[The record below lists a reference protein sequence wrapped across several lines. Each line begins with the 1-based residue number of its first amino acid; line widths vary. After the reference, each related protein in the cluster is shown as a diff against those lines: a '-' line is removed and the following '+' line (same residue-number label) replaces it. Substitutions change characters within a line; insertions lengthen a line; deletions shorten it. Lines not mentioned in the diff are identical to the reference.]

1 MASAG
6 SEHPLDRRID
16 DVEPLRSPVSRA
28 SRNSIVINKKRLE
41 KIRRRLSDPDA
52 DVPVKTMFEVD
63 DGDSI
68 YNADAIAAAR
78 TRAARRTK
86 GLDSQDL
93 AHGDSFS
100 DIAAAAGRTHRTSG
114 ARDSIVLAHDRLAA
128 PSETLL
134 PKLAPIP
141 DTEDDM
147 ASEMQRLDII
157 EAARKR
163 ALMHKNHKDSMGAG
177 VFDEPAPTG
186 RSKIRS
192 RDSMVLNRVR
202 LTEPATG
209 DKNTA
214 KIRSRDSVV
223 LHKVRMQP
231 PTGIAASAD
240 SGKPLHKG
248 WLLKNP
254 IAERASMKA
263 KWKVPSGRAK
273 RRWFVLYSTS
283 DRNTPALSYYTDA
296 KQSTLKGTLYL
307 DTTWS
312 VQRAKTSSSAKKKLT
327 FELFSE
333 RQGLLVQADSVEE
346 SNTWLHYLE
355 TLLRRLKRI
364 MK

>member
-1 MASAG
+1 MAYEG

-16 DVEPLRSPVSRA
+16 DVAPVSSPVSRI
-28 SRNSIVINKKRLE
+28 SRNSIVINKKRLA
-41 KIRRRLSDPDA
+41 KIRRKLSDPDA
-52 DVPVKTMFEVD
+52 DVPVPKTMFEVD

-68 YNADAIAAAR
+68 FNADAIAAAR
-78 TRAARRTK
+78 ARAARRTK
-86 GLDSQDL
+86 GLDSQDMV
-93 AHGDSFS
+93 HGDSFS
-100 DIAAAAGRTHRTSG
+100 DIAAASGRTHRG
-114 ARDSIVLAHDRLAA
+114 ARDSIVLAHDRLSS
-128 PSETLL
+128 PTTETLL
-134 PKLAPIP
+134 PRLSTIP
-141 DTEDDM
+141 DEGDDV

-163 ALMHKNHKDSMGAG
+163 AVMHKKHKDSMGGG
-177 VFDEPAPTG
+177 VYDQPAPAG
-186 RSKIRS
+186 RPKIRS

-202 LTEPATG
+202 LTEPVSG
-209 DKNTA
+209 GKIA

-223 LHKVRMQP
+223 LHKVRLQP
-231 PTGIAASAD
+231 PTGGAASAD

-254 IAERASMKA
+254 IAERASIKA
-263 KWKVPSGRAK
+263 KWKVPGGRAK

-283 DRNTPALSYYTDA
+283 DRNMPSLSYYTDE

-312 VQRAKTSSSAKKKLT
+312 VQRAKNSAKKKLT

-333 RQGLLVQADSVEE
+333 RQGLLVEAYSVED

-355 TLLRRLKRI
+355 TLLRRLKRVT
-364 MK
+364 K